1 MENEYYKRYEP
12 FFGEWRIKRFIGA
25 GSYGRVFEIER
36 RDEFDTVYTG
46 ALKAVTIPS
55 SQGELDEILADG
67 MDMNGASTYFRD
79 YVKELNRE
87 IALMSKLKG
96 HSNIVS
102 YEDHKMFPHED
113 GVGWDILIRM
123 ELLTPITSY
132 LKQNHTFT
140 RREVIQLGMDLCKAL
155 EICQRYNIIHR
166 DIKPA
171 NIFIS
176 ETEDFKLG
184 DFGVARIASASTGAS
199 TRAGTVN
206 YMAPEVFR
214 GEKYTSNVDIYS
226 LGLVMYQLLN
236 NNRMPLYPP
245 YPQPITPSS
254 RERAQAQ
261 RLSGAAL
268 PPPANAEGRLA
279 EIVLKACAPD
289 PAQRYDSPTVMRQA
303 LEAILYTEGEAKMI
317 YPEGDTVPVPS
328 TSGAAAPEE
337 NDPNGETERPVWGKA
352 HADSEKPAKAEKTL
366 PECLKN
372 ARDDAPLEQ
381 QFSLRELSGLSKEEA
396 DALDLTLKPMPQPA
410 PAAEPAAPA
419 VPQEP
424 AADQTVRVETA
435 QPAAPAD
442 DSTVRLMPGAVPVQ
456 TPAEDHTER
465 VAVPVQPVQNVQES
479 DKTTFLF
486 EAQAEK
492 RRQEQQAKRE
502 AEEAARRKAAEEKE
516 AELARIR
523 AEKRAAEQAA
533 AEEAARKAEA
543 EQAVAAQ
550 AAQQQETPA
559 APAAPQKKGS
569 KLPLAIG
576 GVAVAAVVAVGG
588 FALAG
593 RGGASSTAAASTAD
607 AIYTA
612 GTYTATAEGCLS
624 DVTVTV
630 TVSDKAITDVRV
642 DASGETAELGGKAAE
657 ELPSE
662 IIRSQSTDVDGYT
675 GATLTSD
682 AIKKAAADCIAQ
694 ASGKKAA
701 SSQAASAAASS
712 TVASSTTASSLS
724 QNAADL
730 IDSGSCGKNAT
741 WELYKDGTLYIK
753 GTGAMQD
760 YNWNYNET
768 TKIVTTGAPWHD
780 SHSASVKKLVVE
792 DGITSIGNE
801 AFSDCESLVS
811 AELAE
816 GITSIGDGTFTA
828 CRDLEKINIPNS
840 VTSIGYDAFYSCWAL
855 TSLELPSGLSKLES
869 SAVSFTAIKELTVP
883 HGVKVVDSY
892 LAAYNDNL
900 TTVTLEEGVEEI
912 WHRAFWGCEKLNNIT
927 IPRSV
932 KKIEGEAFLECTSLK
947 SVTISKN
954 CNVASD
960 AFPSTVQINYYD

>member
-303 LEAILYTEGEAKMI
+303 LEAIRYTEGEAKMI

-337 NDPNGETERPVWGKA
+337 NDPNGETERPASAFPPCRWGK
-352 HADSEKPAKAEKTL
+352 
-366 PECLKN
+366 
-372 ARDDAPLEQ
+372 
-381 QFSLRELSGLSKEEA
+381 
-396 DALDLTLKPMPQPA
+396 
-410 PAAEPAAPA
+410 
-419 VPQEP
+419 
-424 AADQTVRVETA
+424 
-435 QPAAPAD
+435 
-442 DSTVRLMPGAVPVQ
+442 
-456 TPAEDHTER
+456 
-465 VAVPVQPVQNVQES
+465 
-479 DKTTFLF
+479 
-486 EAQAEK
+486 
-492 RRQEQQAKRE
+492 
-502 AEEAARRKAAEEKE
+502 
-516 AELARIR
+516 
-523 AEKRAAEQAA
+523 
-533 AEEAARKAEA
+533 
-543 EQAVAAQ
+543 
-550 AAQQQETPA
+550 
-559 APAAPQKKGS
+559 
-569 KLPLAIG
+569 
-576 GVAVAAVVAVGG
+576 
-588 FALAG
+588 
-593 RGGASSTAAASTAD
+593 
-607 AIYTA
+607 
-612 GTYTATAEGCLS
+612 
-624 DVTVTV
+624 
-630 TVSDKAITDVRV
+630 
-642 DASGETAELGGKAAE
+642 
-657 ELPSE
+657 
-662 IIRSQSTDVDGYT
+662 
-675 GATLTSD
+675 
-682 AIKKAAADCIAQ
+682 
-694 ASGKKAA
+694 
-701 SSQAASAAASS
+701 
-712 TVASSTTASSLS
+712 
-724 QNAADL
+724 
-730 IDSGSCGKNAT
+730 
-741 WELYKDGTLYIK
+741 
-753 GTGAMQD
+753 
-760 YNWNYNET
+760 
-768 TKIVTTGAPWHD
+768 
-780 SHSASVKKLVVE
+780 
-792 DGITSIGNE
+792 
-801 AFSDCESLVS
+801 
-811 AELAE
+811 
-816 GITSIGDGTFTA
+816 TA
-828 CRDLEKINIPNS
+828 CSP
-840 VTSIGYDAFYSCWAL
+840 
-855 TSLELPSGLSKLES
+855 
-869 SAVSFTAIKELTVP
+869 
-883 HGVKVVDSY
+883 
-892 LAAYNDNL
+892 
-900 TTVTLEEGVEEI
+900 
-912 WHRAFWGCEKLNNIT
+912 
-927 IPRSV
+927 
-932 KKIEGEAFLECTSLK
+932 
-947 SVTISKN
+947 
-954 CNVASD
+954 
-960 AFPSTVQINYYD
+960 

>member
-1 MENEYYKRYEP
+1 MDNEYYKRYEP
-12 FFGEWRIKRFIGA
+12 FFGAWYIKRYIGA
-25 GSYGRVFEIER
+25 GSYGKVFEIER
-36 RDEFDTVYTG
+36 RDEFDTVFTG
-46 ALKAVTIPS
+46 ALKAITIPS
-55 SQGELDEILADG
+55 SPDELEEILSDG
-67 MDMNGASTYFRD
+67 MDRDGASTYFRD
-79 YVKELNRE
+79 YVKDLNRE

-102 YEDHKMFPHED
+102 YEDHAIHAHED
-113 GVGWDILIRM
+113 GIGWDILIRM
-123 ELLTPITSY
+123 ELLTPITGY
-132 LKQNHTFT
+132 LKQNKSFT
-140 RREVIQLGMDLCKAL
+140 RREIIRLGIDLCRAL
-155 EICQRYNIIHR
+155 EVCQRYNIIHR

-206 YMAPEVFR
+206 YMAPEVFK

-236 NNRMPLYPP
+236 ANRMPLYPP
-245 YPQPITPSS
+245 YPQPMSPAQ

-268 PPPANAEGRLA
+268 PPPANADGRLA

-289 PAQRYDSPTVMRQA
+289 PAQRYDSPAVMRQA
-303 LEAILYTEGEAKMI
+303 LEAILYTEGEARVI
-317 YPEGDTVPVPS
+317 YPGGDAVPVPG
-328 TSGAAAPEE
+328 TSG
-337 NDPNGETERPVWGKA
+337 T
-352 HADSEKPAKAEKTL
+352 ADL
-366 PECLKN
+366 
-372 ARDDAPLEQ
+372 
-381 QFSLRELSGLSKEEA
+381 
-396 DALDLTLKPMPQPA
+396 QPA
-410 PAAEPAAPA
+410 PAPAKNVPDEGTIRPVPVGVPESPAQEPETADSGTIGAPVPSA
-419 VPQEP
+419 PQEP
-424 AADQTVRVETA
+424 AVDQTVRVEAA

-442 DSTVRLMPGAVPVQ
+442 DRTVRLMPGAAPVQ

-543 EQAVAAQ
+543 EQAAAAQ

-593 RGGASSTAAASTAD
+593 RGGASGTAAASTAE

-657 ELPSE
+657 ELPGE

-753 GTGAMQD
+753 GTGAMTDYDFD
-760 YNWNYNET
+760 YNTET
-768 TKIVTTGAPWHD
+768 KVTITNVPWYATHLSSIKKIVIESGITHVGAYSFMDCDAVTEIELPDTLTTIGENAFWMCDALKAIKIPSGVTEIGEWAFSGCLGLTEVELPEGLKTIGHMAFNDCGAETVTIPG
-780 SHSASVKKLVVE
+780 SVKK
-792 DGITSIGNE
+792 IPSE
-801 AFSDCESLVS
+801 AFWF
-811 AELAE
+811 AYAQ
-816 GITSIGDGTFTA
+816 
-828 CRDLEKINIPNS
+828 N
-840 VTSIGYDAFYSCWAL
+840 
-855 TSLELPSGLSKLES
+855 
-869 SAVSFTAIKELTVP
+869 
-883 HGVKVVDSY
+883 VVI
-892 LAAYNDNL
+892 
-900 TTVTLEEGVEEI
+900 EEGVEEI
-912 WHRAFWGCEKLNNIT
+912 GEEAFYYNDQLKSVT

-932 KKIEGEAFLECTSLK
+932 KKIDSNAFAECPSLK

-954 CNVASD
+954 CNVASN

>member
-303 LEAILYTEGEAKMI
+303 LEAIRYTEGEAKMI

-337 NDPNGETERPVWGKA
+337 NDPNGETERPVWESTR
-352 HADSEKPAKAEKTL
+352 ADSEKPAKAEKDL

-410 PAAEPAAPA
+410 PAAEPAALA

-593 RGGASSTAAASTAD
+593 RGNSQLPVAASSVSVSSSSVSSTASSKAASTA
-607 AIYTA
+607 
-612 GTYTATAEGCLS
+612 
-624 DVTVTV
+624 
-630 TVSDKAITDVRV
+630 
-642 DASGETAELGGKAAE
+642 
-657 ELPSE
+657 
-662 IIRSQSTDVDGYT
+662 
-675 GATLTSD
+675 
-682 AIKKAAADCIAQ
+682 
-694 ASGKKAA
+694 A
-701 SSQAASAAASS
+701 SSKTS
-712 TVASSTTASSLS
+712 SSTTASTS

-741 WELYKDGTLYIK
+741 WELYKDGTMYIK
-753 GTGAMQD
+753 GTGAMTDYDFD
-760 YNWNYNET
+760 YNTET
-768 TKIVTTGAPWHD
+768 KVTITNVPWYATHLSSIKKIVIESGITYVGAYSFMDCDAVTEVELPDTLTTIGENAFWLCNELKTIKIP
-780 SHSASVKKLVVE
+780 SSVTEIGKRAFGGCLELTEVELPEGLKTIGYAAFGSCGIKTVTIPGSVKE
-792 DGITSIGNE
+792 IPSE
-801 AFSDCESLVS
+801 AFL
-811 AELAE
+811 LAY
-816 GITSIGDGTFTA
+816 TQ
-828 CRDLEKINIPNS
+828 N
-840 VTSIGYDAFYSCWAL
+840 
-855 TSLELPSGLSKLES
+855 
-869 SAVSFTAIKELTVP
+869 
-883 HGVKVVDSY
+883 VVI
-892 LAAYNDNL
+892 
-900 TTVTLEEGVEEI
+900 EEGVEEI
-912 WHRAFWGCEKLNNIT
+912 GEEAFYYNDQLKSIT

-932 KKIEGEAFLECTSLK
+932 KKIGSNAFAKCTSLK

-954 CNVASD
+954 CNVASN

>member
-456 TPAEDHTER
+456 TPAEDRTER
-465 VAVPVQPVQNVQES
+465 VAAPVQPVQNVQES

-593 RGGASSTAAASTAD
+593 RGNSQLPVAASSVSVSSSSVSSTASSKAASTA
-607 AIYTA
+607 
-612 GTYTATAEGCLS
+612 
-624 DVTVTV
+624 
-630 TVSDKAITDVRV
+630 
-642 DASGETAELGGKAAE
+642 
-657 ELPSE
+657 
-662 IIRSQSTDVDGYT
+662 
-675 GATLTSD
+675 
-682 AIKKAAADCIAQ
+682 
-694 ASGKKAA
+694 A
-701 SSQAASAAASS
+701 SSKTS
-712 TVASSTTASSLS
+712 SSTTASTS

-753 GTGAMQD
+753 GTGAMTDYDFD
-760 YNWNYNET
+760 YNTET
-768 TKIVTTGAPWHD
+768 KVTITNVPWYATHLSSIKKIVIESGITHVGAYSFMDCDAVTEVELPDTLTTIGENAFWMCDALKAIKIPSGVTEIGEWAFSGCLGLTEVELPEGLKTIGHMAFNDCGAETVTIPG
-780 SHSASVKKLVVE
+780 SVKK
-792 DGITSIGNE
+792 IPSE
-801 AFSDCESLVS
+801 AFWF
-811 AELAE
+811 AYAQ
-816 GITSIGDGTFTA
+816 
-828 CRDLEKINIPNS
+828 N
-840 VTSIGYDAFYSCWAL
+840 
-855 TSLELPSGLSKLES
+855 
-869 SAVSFTAIKELTVP
+869 
-883 HGVKVVDSY
+883 VVI
-892 LAAYNDNL
+892 
-900 TTVTLEEGVEEI
+900 EEGVEEI
-912 WHRAFWGCEKLNNIT
+912 GEEAFYYNDQLKSVT

-932 KKIEGEAFLECTSLK
+932 KKIDSNAFAECPSLK

-954 CNVASD
+954 CNVASN

>member
-456 TPAEDHTER
+456 TPAEDRTER
-465 VAVPVQPVQNVQES
+465 VAAPVQPVQNVQES

-543 EQAVAAQ
+543 EQAAAAQ
-550 AAQQQETPA
+550 AAQQQAEPA
-559 APAAPQKKGS
+559 APKKKGS
-569 KLPLAIG
+569 KLPLVIG
-576 GVAVAAVVAVGG
+576 GVVVAAVVAVGG

-593 RGGASSTAAASTAD
+593 QGGTAD
-607 AIYTA
+607 SAADALYKA
-612 GTYTATAEGCLS
+612 GTYTATAENDIGS
-624 DVTVTV
+624 VVVEMTFSAD
-630 TVSDKAITDVRV
+630 AITDVSI
-642 DASGETAELGGKAAE
+642 DASSQTKGIGQEAAQPLQEAILKA
-657 ELPSE
+657 
-662 IIRSQSTDVDGYT
+662 QSADVDGYA

-682 AIKKAAADCIAQ
+682 AIKQAAADCIAQ
-694 ASGKKAA
+694 ASTGKAA
-701 SSQAASAAASS
+701 SG
-712 TVASSTTASSLS
+712 LS
-724 QNAADL
+724 QKAADL
-730 IDSGSCGKNAT
+730 IDSGTCGEQAT
-741 WELYKDGTLYIK
+741 WELYQDGTLYIK
-753 GTGAMQD
+753 GSGAMSD
-760 YNWNYNET
+760 YSISSDANDT
-768 TKIVTTGAPWHD
+768 SFCSAPWYA
-780 SHSASVKKLVVE
+780 SHRSDIQTVIIE
-792 DGITSIGNE
+792 DGITRIGEHAFTYCSAMHSVSIPDSVTEIGAE
-801 AFSDCESLVS
+801 AFAGCSSL
-811 AELAE
+811 E
-816 GITSIGDGTFTA
+816 
-828 CRDLEKINIPNS
+828 S
-840 VTSIGYDAFYSCWAL
+840 VTIPDGVTKIGSAAFESC
-855 TSLELPSGLSKLES
+855 G
-869 SAVSFTAIKELTVP
+869 
-883 HGVKVVDSY
+883 
-892 LAAYNDNL
+892 
-900 TTVTLEEGVEEI
+900 
-912 WHRAFWGCEKLNNIT
+912 
-927 IPRSV
+927 
-932 KKIEGEAFLECTSLK
+932 SLK
-947 SVTISKN
+947 SVTIPSSVTTIGEWAFFGCDSLESVTIPGSVTEIGDWAFSDCVFLKSVTIPDSVTTIGE
-954 CNVASD
+954 CAFSGCAFLESVTIQGSVTEIGKD
-960 AFPSTVQINYYD
+960 AFFFCSALKSVTISRNCTVGQGAFDSGVQINYYD

>member
-303 LEAILYTEGEAKMI
+303 LEAIRYTEGEAKMI

-352 HADSEKPAKAEKTL
+352 HADSEKPAKAEKDL

-372 ARDDAPLEQ
+372 ARDDAPLER

-456 TPAEDHTER
+456 TPAEDRTER

-550 AAQQQETPA
+550 AAQQQAEPA
-559 APAAPQKKGS
+559 VSQKKGS

-593 RGGASSTAAASTAD
+593 RGGASGTAAASTAD

-657 ELPSE
+657 ELPGE

-753 GTGAMQD
+753 GTGAMTDYDFD
-760 YNWNYNET
+760 YNTET
-768 TKIVTTGAPWHD
+768 KVTITNVPWYATHLSSIKKIVIESGITHVGAYSFMDCDAVTEIELPDTLTTIGENAFWMCDALKAIKIPSGVTEIGEWAFSGCLGLTEVELPEGLKTIGHMAFNDCGAETVTIPG
-780 SHSASVKKLVVE
+780 SVKK
-792 DGITSIGNE
+792 IPSE
-801 AFSDCESLVS
+801 AFWF
-811 AELAE
+811 AYAQ
-816 GITSIGDGTFTA
+816 
-828 CRDLEKINIPNS
+828 N
-840 VTSIGYDAFYSCWAL
+840 
-855 TSLELPSGLSKLES
+855 
-869 SAVSFTAIKELTVP
+869 
-883 HGVKVVDSY
+883 VVI
-892 LAAYNDNL
+892 
-900 TTVTLEEGVEEI
+900 EEGVEEI
-912 WHRAFWGCEKLNNIT
+912 GEEAFYYNDQLKSVT

-932 KKIEGEAFLECTSLK
+932 KKIDSNAFAECPSLK

-954 CNVASD
+954 CNVASN